1 MRFLLSLRLLS
12 WYQWQEMDTATGA
25 FLRQMCYWKR
35 YPSSLTHT
43 KTHTHTHTWLT
54 KKRNVRAQWTKTQL
68 RDSISLPV
76 LNLTFEPNVF
86 WYRWQVRKE
95 KGQMQIRYCVS
106 AWGYKRFLMKPFLC
120 TGKIRSK
127 SHLNFIAINI
137 NSFSGLLWDQ
147 KVLPL
152 LQETTELYWCICKN
166 NSSNI
171 YMDQA

>member
-1 MRFLLSLRLLS
+1 MVSVTGNGYSDRSFSEADVLLETLSLFPNT
-12 WYQWQEMDTATGA
+12 YKDA
-25 FLRQMCYWKR
+25 
-35 YPSSLTHT
+35 
-43 KTHTHTHTWLT
+43 HTHTRLT

-95 KGQMQIRYCVS
+95 KGQMQIRYCVR

-127 SHLNFIAINI
+127 SHLNFISINI